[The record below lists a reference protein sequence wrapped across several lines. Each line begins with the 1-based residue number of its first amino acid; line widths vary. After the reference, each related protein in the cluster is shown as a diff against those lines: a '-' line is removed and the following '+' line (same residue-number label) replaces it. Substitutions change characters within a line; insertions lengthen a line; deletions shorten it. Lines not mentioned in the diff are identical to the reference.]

1 MDDLKLNGLGIALAT
16 PFKRDFS
23 IDYEALGKMINH
35 TVSGGCDYIV
45 ALGTTAETPTLTVD
59 EKQKVA
65 KFIKEKNAG
74 KVPLVLGIGGNC
86 TDRVIKDISTWD
98 LTGYSAILSV
108 TPYYNKPT
116 QEGLYQHFKTIS
128 EVSPLPLILYNVPG
142 RTGVNL
148 TAETTLRLSL
158 LINIVGIKEAS
169 GKLDQ
174 IKKIIKEG
182 PDKFFV
188 ISGND
193 GDTTEVMKMG
203 GNGVIS
209 VFANAM
215 PDLMKKLVKLC
226 QGKKWSQA
234 ESLQS
239 KMGNIIKHLFEEGN
253 PAGVKVLL
261 NKLGI
266 CENTLRLPLVQVSK
280 YMEEKL
286 ISELSYLLSNDL

>member
-65 KFIKEKNAG
+65 KFIKEKTAG

-158 LINIVGIKEAS
+158 LNNIIGIKEAS

-215 PDLMKKLVKLC
+215 PDLMKKLVKFC
-226 QGKKWSQA
+226 QERQWSQA

-280 YMEEKL
+280 NMEEKL
-286 ISELSYLLSNDL
+286 ISELSFLLSNDL